1 MRAENTNL
9 VEYACRKMKNSF
21 KEEKGMSNKF
31 CEKCGTAIAE
41 GQQFCSGCGA
51 PQTTTQSNV
60 CTNCGATLGEG
71 QEFCASCGQ
80 KVGTSSM
87 IDQFNAGI
95 EQQQKKKSGLKKLLM
110 FGIPA
115 LVILI
120 VVLLKLGG
128 GFEEGTYNNVTTGS
142 EETYTFEDGSYT
154 YKTED
159 DTETGSYEVDGKEA
173 TITVE
178 DGDDIVFVQHGE
190 YIYKKESHYE
200 QKIPDGDTFNQTVS
214 VENSITLKGST
225 YDLKAVWEFS
235 KDGTYTWETTLG
247 LGSYTSTMSE
257 AEGTYE
263 RDGDLLILSPNGED
277 NSKTYLVI
285 DGLMYYSVYKKQ

>member
-1 MRAENTNL
+1 
-9 VEYACRKMKNSF
+9 
-21 KEEKGMSNKF
+21 MSNKF

-51 PQTTTQSNV
+51 PQTTTQNNV
-60 CTNCGATLGEG
+60 CTNCGSALGEG
-71 QEFCASCGQ
+71 QEFCANCGQ
-80 KVGTSSM
+80 KVGNDTTSGTSSM

-95 EQQQKKKSGLKKLLM
+95 EMQQKKKGNLKKILM

-115 LVILI
+115 LVILL
-120 VVLLKLGG
+120 VVVMKLGG
-128 GFEEGTYNNVTTGS
+128 GFKEGTYKNVTTNA

-159 DTETGSYEVDGKEA
+159 DTTTGSYEVDGKEA
-173 TITVE
+173 IITDE
-178 DGDDIVFVQHGE
+178 DGDETVFVQHGE
-190 YIYKKESHYE
+190 YIYKEDSHYD
-200 QKIPDGDTFNQTVS
+200 QRIPDGDTFSQTIT
-214 VENSITLKGST
+214 VENTITLKGKT
-225 YDLKAVWEFS
+225 YDLGAEWVFS

-247 LGSYTSTMSE
+247 LSGYSSTMSE

-277 NSKTYLVI
+277 KSKTYLVV
-285 DGLMYYSVYKKQ
+285 DGLMYYSVYKLK